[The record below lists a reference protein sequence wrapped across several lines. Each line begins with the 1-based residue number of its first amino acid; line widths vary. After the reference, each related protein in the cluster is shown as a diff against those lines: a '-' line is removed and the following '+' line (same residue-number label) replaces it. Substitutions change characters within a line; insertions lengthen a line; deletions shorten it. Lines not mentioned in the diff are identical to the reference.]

1 MLMNSL
7 PVWRSLISLEFLLLA
22 VFCKL
27 QIQNFIRCWWTL
39 CRVLLYWRFLL
50 LSSVSYQHNISS
62 DVDERSLPIRR
73 SLVPKVLVVIFRK
86 YYQSVP
92 SNVYEHSLLIR
103 RSLIMRVLMVVFSPI
118 DWESMLVRNL
128 CIFLQVHTTLQPIR
142 SSFITVRT
150 SELSCVILSFFVF
163 FSQIYRHK
171 IS

>member
-1 MLMNSL
+1 MNSL

-22 VFCKL
+22 VFYKL
-27 QIQNFIRCWWTL
+27 KISSNVDEHSP

-73 SLVPKVLVVIFRK
+73 SLVPRVLVVIFRK

-92 SNVYEHSLLIR
+92 SNVYEHSHLIR
-103 RSLIMRVLMVVFSPI
+103 RSLIMRVLMVVFSPV

-142 SSFITVRT
+142 SIFITVRT
-150 SELSCVILSFFVF
+150 SELPYKPLCYPQFFRF
-163 FSQIYRHK
+163 LQ
-171 IS
+171 